1 MLERINGEDVVD
13 FLMRDNEFPRAI
25 IHCLDELNECVS
37 RLPKNDHPLRSISR
51 VQRAVQELD
60 VNKLMNGKLHEFI
73 DTLQVDLADIHSQV
87 SQTWFDYSSKEVLTE
102 QDQARTG

>member
-1 MLERINGEDVVD
+1 
-13 FLMRDNEFPRAI
+13 
-25 IHCLDELNECVS
+25 
-37 RLPKNDHPLRSISR
+37 
-51 VQRAVQELD
+51 
-60 VNKLMNGKLHEFI
+60 MNGKLHEFI